1 MSASNLAEPE
11 EDPIVELRAKFLAS
25 LDQEAGMP
33 EPWPF
38 LRWLYES
45 DDRDRKAVEPIGPAT
60 SRWLH
65 DALAALDDL

>member
-1 MSASNLAEPE
+1 MASATGAYEP
-11 EDPIVELRAKFLAS
+11 DPIDDLRAKFLAS